1 MPIFAQPQS
10 ENHEGRGMSQ
20 ARVEV
25 LFSGRVQG
33 VGFRYNACEVAE
45 RFRVLGYVR
54 NLPDGTVRL
63 VAEGEGAELDAFIVA
78 VGERMSDFIR
88 DTHVERSTPNGEFS
102 DFSIR
107 P

>member
-1 MPIFAQPQS
+1 
-10 ENHEGRGMSQ
+10 MSQ
-20 ARVEV
+20 ARVDV

-33 VGFRYNACEVAE
+33 VGFRYNVCEVAE

-63 VAEGEGAELDAFIVA
+63 VAEGEKAELDAFIAA

-88 DTHVERSTPNGEFS
+88 DTHVERSTPNGEFG